1 MKNSTHTTHLSQ
13 KVAPQGQSRKNDVA
27 ILFLRFYI
35 GIVILLHIIG
45 ELQTY
50 DNTLLVYPQL
60 LGLDAANSFAI
71 ATIIEGL
78 LAALIVLGVAT
89 RFAAVIMAII
99 SALVIIY
106 SIMQGGVFGDVKL
119 YFVYLGIY
127 VTLVISGGGYY
138 SFNVPDLSKRCAK

>member
-13 KVAPQGQSRKNDVA
+13 KVAPQRKSRKNDVA

-60 LGLDAANSFAI
+60 LGLDAATSFAI

-99 SALVIIY
+99 STLVIIY
-106 SIMQGGVFGDVKL
+106 GIMQGGVFGDVKL

>member
-1 MKNSTHTTHLSQ
+1 MKHSTHTSHPSQ
-13 KVAPQGQSRKNDVA
+13 KATQQAQSRQNDFA

-35 GIVILLHIIG
+35 GVVILLHIIG

-60 LGLDAANSFAI
+60 LGLDAATSFAI

-78 LAALIVLGVAT
+78 LAAMIVLGVAT
-89 RFAAVIMAII
+89 RFAAVVMAII
-99 SALVIIY
+99 SALIIIY
-106 SIMQGGVFGDVKL
+106 GIMQGGVLGDVRL

-138 SFNVPDLSKRCAK
+138 SFRVPDLSKRCSK